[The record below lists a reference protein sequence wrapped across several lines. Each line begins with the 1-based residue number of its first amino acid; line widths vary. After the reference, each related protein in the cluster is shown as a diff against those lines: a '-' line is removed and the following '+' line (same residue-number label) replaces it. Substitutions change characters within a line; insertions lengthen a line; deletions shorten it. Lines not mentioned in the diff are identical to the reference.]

1 VKLDEPQ
8 GFGQI
13 SNDPTGKKL
22 LWPWHQNLPRLHEM
36 GNHFVTSRIEN
47 AAAII
52 ADTDTREKMQVLDVP
67 D

>member
-1 VKLDEPQ
+1 
-8 GFGQI
+8 
-13 SNDPTGKKL
+13 
-22 LWPWHQNLPRLHEM
+22 M